1 MDNTPIVTLERQ
13 WEHDPATQAS
23 PMSLLS
29 VIARKPRA
37 WTESPIRAEMPR
49 PVRDLLD
56 RMEAADRAGLLRD
69 IAKVSS
75 RCGFAATVRAADTII
90 SSGRVLD
97 AASLEQ
103 TARRT
108 LQTDDNTTTSMDLT
122 RYDRFMRDDKE
133 TDA

>member
-1 MDNTPIVTLERQ
+1 M
-13 WEHDPATQAS
+13 
-23 PMSLLS
+23 
-29 VIARKPRA
+29 
-37 WTESPIRAEMPR
+37 
-49 PVRDLLD
+49 RDLLD